1 MHTRQFSD
9 SSDRSRSVSYF
20 LNSPSAVEMLYG
32 AFRRP
37 AREQNHARSRPLQ
50 RCATMSENKQ
60 TRKHIFVDAK
70 VQGALVLRV
79 AIYWVFCLLS
89 LSLMLLCWR
98 ILTGPARI
106 FYTHFADMWYYY
118 GAALVASLL
127 LLPIVLVD
135 IVRLS
140 NRFAGP
146 LVRLR
151 RSMRALARGEEV
163 QPIHFRGQDFWQEF
177 ADEFNA
183 IADRLQDANASKSPR
198 FRPAESTEENQPAAT
213 GAE

>member
-1 MHTRQFSD
+1 M
-9 SSDRSRSVSYF
+9 
-20 LNSPSAVEMLYG
+20 
-32 AFRRP
+32 
-37 AREQNHARSRPLQ
+37 
-50 RCATMSENKQ
+50 
-60 TRKHIFVDAK
+60 
-70 VQGALVLRV
+70 LRV
-79 AIYWVFCLLS
+79 AIYWVFCLLA

-98 ILTGPARI
+98 ILTGPARL
-106 FYTHFADMWYYY
+106 FYTHFDDMWYFY
-118 GAALVASLL
+118 GSALVASIL

-183 IADRLQDANASKSPR
+183 IAARLHDYNARTSPN
-198 FRPAESTEENQPAAT
+198 FHPSESADQPAAT
-213 GAE
+213 AVE